1 MINKESVGPINTQMR
16 LEVKKMRDL
25 RHVNVA
31 SFVGACCDSPNI
43 CVLMEVA
50 PKVNLSYNSEAKI
63 FVLLRGVWMI
73 CWLMKLLIL
82 TGTSSIP
89 FLK

>member
-1 MINKESVGPINTQMR
+1 MINKESVGPVNTQMR

-43 CVLMEVA
+43 CILMEIA
-50 PKVNLSYNSEAKI
+50 PKVNSSYNCEAKI
-63 FVLLRGVWMI
+63 LVLL
-73 CWLMKLLIL
+73 LL
-82 TGTSSIP
+82 GE
-89 FLK
+89 FG